1 MSKLF
6 IRYTEVRNRND
17 AVSSADKTAAL
28 SVSGGLAVEES
39 VHVGGRLHAETGIDC
54 HGSSIGNV
62 SLAQGPDDVVNRQ
75 YLEEN
80 VDNMSVE
87 IDPATGKFRLAHAG
101 LGPALTGASGDLL
114 RLVLEDA
121 SLHIIGSGATS
132 KLAVQRDLELNRLTL
147 ASTANAGQKW
157 RLASGISSI
166 VAATE
171 QLDLLSPNG
180 NTSLSIRGND
190 GTAVMYGK
198 AKFVAGL
205 SANGTLITDLATP
218 VAATD
223 AANKGYVDSIAQS
236 LDIKDSVVAAT
247 VASGTLATSFV
258 AGTVIDGITVQAGQ
272 RILIKDQTNAVENGI
287 YIVSAS
293 GAPQRAVD
301 FRVGLDV
308 NGAYTFVE
316 GGTIGKGNGYCVTSP
331 GGADYVGAN
340 PLTFTQFSGA
350 GMIIPGNALS
360 KSGNRMDVVIDNI
373 SLEFAPTTTAL
384 RIKSGA
390 ISTGLSGGSG
400 TAISVNANLPHVIG
414 LGTVTS
420 GVWNA
425 STVAVPW
432 GGTGASTLA
441 LDTFLLGAGTSPIS
455 PIADV
460 TYARGTSTMRAVNT
474 FASVSTTAPTHILS
488 TTQGT
493 NRGSLTLIVTAGTEF
508 TNSLVNDVTL
518 RSAGNLRIGIGAG
531 AVASSLDILSDGSII
546 GVRADESSSMATGSV
561 RFTGGMA
568 VGKSVNIGIAMS
580 VGLVA
585 NTAGVITGLSGALL
599 DIRSSTFTNSVTA
612 ASGTSPDFSTFRI
625 GQTTI
630 AATATGVTTAN
641 ASSLYIAGPPLPG
654 TNTSILNPVAITVAS
669 GAVII
674 NDTSSSISKTSGSLV
689 AKGGLGVSGDFFLGG
704 MAVIAGNSTL
714 GGNLSVTGTSTF
726 SGNMS
731 IGTNPGTATTS
742 GVTALSLTGNDT
754 SFVQLSVTNTN
765 VAGSQYN
772 FGVGGS
778 GNSGKSGQLFLYNT
792 GAAAYVWQVA
802 QTGSQ
807 TVNRI
812 GTSGALPVAQFL
824 TPSLAVAAGGTN
836 RSELYLGAA
845 LTNYNTASIGFSYV
859 AAGSTSNTLN
869 LGFTGATSLV
879 SINGSGAMSLGSA
892 PVSIAKLAIAG
903 TDSSLAGPHWAAY
916 TSTDTTYPVFH
927 QLNYTHNNIALN
939 FDAFFDTQWRSS
951 FAGSSAQI
959 YKTGNALTIGY
970 GVAAVNS
977 VITWNTAMSVALT
990 TGAITIPT
998 AIGIA
1003 ATANPVSS
1011 SGGTLNVVGDTVL
1024 GTTSRIFFPKGNIG
1038 PPTLTSRSIG
1048 TKLVIYPDVS
1058 ASSADYAIGIED
1070 SVMWYGVP
1078 SATSSAHKWYAGT
1091 TNIMTLIGTGSLSI
1105 TNSFTQA
1112 SAIYTDT
1119 TTAASTTKVT
1129 PWGYH
1134 AIAAPLLAASNTS
1147 VTTTTASTLYVA
1159 GPPVAG
1165 TNQTITTAYALHVE
1179 SGAVFLAGNTTV
1191 AVTTQVASTV
1201 NPTSSTGGALNISGD
1216 VVLGATNP
1224 RIYFPSSGIGPP
1236 AFTNRS
1242 VGSKLVIFPGLS
1254 ASSTDYALG
1263 IEGNTLWL
1271 SVPTTSGVFNF
1282 YGGTS
1287 SLGSLSSGGLVL
1299 NTLGT
1304 GPTVP
1309 LQMNNAS
1316 LSTGSFT
1323 CLQLGVAAGNYQM
1336 ARVYFNYVASGSI
1349 ANSIGLGMWNAPQ
1362 GLTVDGMGRTNL
1374 GSTTS
1379 GTIVPT
1385 SGQYFNVNPVTFTD
1399 SGTVASGTVSA
1410 FNANYMAQTTLSAS
1424 NTGVTTTTASTLTI
1438 AGPPIASTNET
1449 ITNAYS
1455 LRVAS
1460 GNSFLGGK
1468 TYVSGVGT
1476 GGTVQ
1481 IAPVTAAGEASIS
1494 FYGTTT
1500 FAATSSGDQWT
1511 LGRNSWG
1518 QTGGAF
1524 ALGCTPGYG
1533 LALSI
1538 APSSG
1543 DMKILSV
1550 TDASILSGTAA
1561 LQIAGG
1567 VSVGKWLTFN
1577 GGGSSALG
1585 SAASGGLSFEF
1596 GTAGGY
1602 RHWMRSRHDA
1612 TGVTSGNAID
1622 FYLNTATTAAGSSG
1636 VGTGNVLGMSVSATG
1651 VNVPTTLQV
1660 MGGTGVFRTASNIS
1674 DYTIIGTNPTDG
1686 TANTRIV
1693 ISGSTRASPSAGN
1706 IEYIATNTGQH
1717 VFTTQGTLVTFSITA
1732 AGTVNIPVATTL
1744 GGTVNPT
1751 GATGGALNIAGDV
1764 VLGATNPRI
1773 YFPINGVGPPSVAT
1787 RSSGT
1792 KLVLY
1797 PSLGANS
1804 VDYALGIE
1812 ANVLWYSV
1820 SDSTC
1825 SHKWYAG
1832 ATNSVA
1838 TLMTLS
1844 GTGNLSVSGTGTI
1857 ASNLTV
1863 GGYAMVG
1870 TPGGASS
1877 TVPNMIGFSGTFNE
1891 SSTPASMHTALVER
1905 IYSGAE
1911 GSELLIFKGNDVA
1924 GVSGPDVVRIAAA
1937 EFYFDALTVGGS
1949 YNYSTNT
1956 VPAVSRK
1963 LSVTLTSA
1971 TLTVPLSITDTT
1983 GSGSPASG
1991 ALQVT
1996 GGAGIG
2002 QSLYVASEV
2011 VSYGTGSPG
2020 QFRAVSGNYGVMF
2033 RNDGANFYLLS
2044 TPSGAPL
2051 GTWNTNRP
2059 LTYNMAGNTMAS
2071 DAPWTFSSAVTV
2083 SNTLNVTGSQIL
2095 FNTSDNSVF
2104 AIGAI
2109 GTADLGFVKQL
2120 GTRSKIVCSSGNL
2133 IVFSYSNQT
2142 NINTNVAG
2150 STITDVLTVGSGGAA
2165 VLVGILTAPS
2175 ATIAGSLTASGA
2187 TTLAGLSAGATAVTT
2202 LNASGATTL
2211 STLNASGATT
2221 LAGLSAGATA
2231 VTTLNASGATSC
2243 SGVVTI
2249 ANNTSVGNTVNPS
2262 TASGGALNVA
2272 GDIVLGTSGEIYFP
2286 PGGYGPPTYTTRSAG
2301 SRLILW
2307 PGISSSETDYGMGI
2321 DSGAMWYSVPASGA
2335 FHRWYAG
2342 TSNVMTLSGNG
2353 NLSVTGN
2360 VTVSGSFSVTGTATV
2375 SNPVNATDAAN
2386 KAYVDGKAAIAGTGL
2401 TLSGSTLSVNAAQS
2415 QITSV
2420 GALNLLSVTGTVT
2433 AGGVV
2438 TAADPT
2444 ASSHLTTRN
2453 YVDNLQQQP
2462 TLTGSTGELRV
2473 ALRRVIPD
2481 FCNFNDSSS
2490 GGTFPFTGLPYGNG
2504 SYTFTASSTSGN
2516 TAYGP
2521 GKAYS
2526 FLWDPF
2532 CWLSGGFY
2540 GGTTG
2545 AYTGSTSTTASGVAY
2560 PGEYNTLQTPAAQV
2574 ISHYAV
2580 RYRSSGNIAGAP
2592 TAWRIV
2598 GSTDGTNWTL
2608 IHAANGVTWNDINS
2622 KRYVTGSTVAF
2633 NYIRWILTSNG
2644 GNNYTFCGAYIEYF
2658 TPVSNSVNAG
2668 NVVVGSLL
2676 QTQNLTLY
2684 GGDLQV
2690 QGSAA
2695 AVTRYFGAGQTANW
2709 WRSGTESSAGA
2720 YIVYN
2725 SNGTGAYIAW
2735 GGTSWSANSDV
2746 RWKRDIVSITSE
2758 DSLDRICKLNPVTYQ
2773 WKHDEVDAPRRL
2785 GLLAQEVDRVIP
2797 EVVHVAPKR
2806 SGDND
2811 DEYYGVTYTDLI
2823 PILIG
2828 AVKQL
2833 KEQVQRLEENMTA
2846 TATCSRG

>member
-1165 TNQTITTAYALHVE
+1165 TNQTITTAYALHVA

-1820 SDSTC
+1820 PDSTC

-1832 ATNSVA
+1832 AT

-1870 TPGGASS
+1870 TTGGASS
-1877 TVPNMIGFSGTFNE
+1877 TVPNMIGFSGTFGE

-1911 GSELLIFKGNDVA
+1911 GSELLIFKGNDVTGA
-1924 GVSGPDVVRIAAA
+1924 SGPDVVRIAAA
-1937 EFYFDALTVGGS
+1937 EFYFDALTVAGS

-1956 VPAVSRK
+1956 VPSVARK

-1971 TLTVPLSITDTT
+1971 SLTVPLTVTTGGGVVSSFVNSTSATSQTSITVQNTVNGTTGYFGLDGSGLQAFTQDALTLFVNNGKPIQLLTSANIQTNAPIIMTNNTLFGPPTFNTRSVGTKIVLWGGGVNSSSAEFALGIEASTLWSSVPETSSMFKWYGGTALVATLTGTGSLNLAGSEISLNSAENRVKLNSTGNAIWLCSVPGDAAGDFHLFDASGSGRILGWYRSTNVLALGAVNASTAVQVPGTLTIGGGAVITSPASGDGYNGNTLTLQSRAESSKYYLSFSGRVLSGGVVGWDITMANSAVTYSVMTFDRGNVTIPSALTVGGNMAMTGTAPSISGNGTTGPLSIDPNYTTNNYVRIFDRLSVAGTLDVTGDYINLGTANVPVGLVHEVGGNTPLLDMNVNYFPAAVGTVNTTYGGAMFRIDGRQGTTGTPIFQWATRASGSSSGITAASLDVAGNMTHYGNVAVGAGQNVGSLTLGNAGSTGGGVISSDPAHCLYYRYNYAGGINKMAMYSSGDIEFYNNGVIASQTLKMSIAASGLVSIAGPLTVSGTATLNGSVSIGNAPLSYAKLSLLGTHQSTNAGPHITAYTSADTTYPVSQVFNWSHDNVALLFDAYWNNSFISCHAGSSAQIYKIANFLKFNWGVASVGSVVPFNTALAINLANGAVAVSGPTLTVP
-1983 GSGSPASG
+1983 
-1991 ALQVT
+1991 
-1996 GGAGIG
+1996 
-2002 QSLYVASEV
+2002 
-2011 VSYGTGSPG
+2011 
-2020 QFRAVSGNYGVMF
+2020 
-2033 RNDGANFYLLS
+2033 
-2044 TPSGAPL
+2044 TP
-2051 GTWNTNRP
+2051 
-2059 LTYNMAGNTMAS
+2059 
-2071 DAPWTFSSAVTV
+2071 
-2083 SNTLNVTGSQIL
+2083 
-2095 FNTSDNSVF
+2095 
-2104 AIGAI
+2104 
-2109 GTADLGFVKQL
+2109 
-2120 GTRSKIVCSSGNL
+2120 
-2133 IVFSYSNQT
+2133 
-2142 NINTNVAG
+2142 
-2150 STITDVLTVGSGGAA
+2150 
-2165 VLVGILTAPS
+2165 
-2175 ATIAGSLTASGA
+2175 
-2187 TTLAGLSAGATAVTT
+2187 
-2202 LNASGATTL
+2202 
-2211 STLNASGATT
+2211 
-2221 LAGLSAGATA
+2221 
-2231 VTTLNASGATSC
+2231 
-2243 SGVVTI
+2243 
-2249 ANNTSVGNTVNPS
+2249 VNP
-2262 TASGGALNVA
+2262 
-2272 GDIVLGTSGEIYFP
+2272 
-2286 PGGYGPPTYTTRSAG
+2286 
-2301 SRLILW
+2301 
-2307 PGISSSETDYGMGI
+2307 
-2321 DSGAMWYSVPASGA
+2321 
-2335 FHRWYAG
+2335 
-2342 TSNVMTLSGNG
+2342 
-2353 NLSVTGN
+2353 
-2360 VTVSGSFSVTGTATV
+2360 
-2375 SNPVNATDAAN
+2375 TDAAT
-2386 KAYVDGKAAIAGTGL
+2386 KAYVDGRAGTPTGSIVMYATSSAPTGWL
-2401 TLSGSTLSVNAAQS
+2401 LCDGAAVSRSTYSQLFAVVGTTYGGGDGSSTFNVPSFVNRFPVGAGSSYGNNSKGGTPDSTLVAHSHSYSGSTSYDTSPNHTHDMYLGRNFTETVSGSAGFGIGNFLPQSGRGNAEAY
-2415 QITSV
+2415 TS
-2420 GALNLLSVTGTVT
+2420 T
-2433 AGGVV
+2433 
-2438 TAADPT
+2438 
-2444 ASSHLTTRN
+2444 
-2453 YVDNLQQQP
+2453 
-2462 TLTGSTGELRV
+2462 
-2473 ALRRVIPD
+2473 
-2481 FCNFNDSSS
+2481 
-2490 GGTFPFTGLPYGNG
+2490 NG
-2504 SYTFTASSTSGN
+2504 SGSYGHSHSFSGATTQVGSS
-2516 TAYGP
+2516 
-2521 GKAYS
+2521 
-2526 FLWDPF
+2526 
-2532 CWLSGGFY
+2532 
-2540 GGTTG
+2540 
-2545 AYTGSTSTTASGVAY
+2545 ASG
-2560 PGEYNTLQTPAAQV
+2560 
-2574 ISHYAV
+2574 
-2580 RYRSSGNIAGAP
+2580 
-2592 TAWRIV
+2592 
-2598 GSTDGTNWTL
+2598 
-2608 IHAANGVTWNDINS
+2608 ANLPP
-2622 KRYVTGSTVAF
+2622 
-2633 NYIRWILTSNG
+2633 YIGIQFIIKT
-2644 GNNYTFCGAYIEYF
+2644 
-2658 TPVSNSVNAG
+2658 
-2668 NVVVGSLL
+2668 
-2676 QTQNLTLY
+2676 
-2684 GGDLQV
+2684 
-2690 QGSAA
+2690 
-2695 AVTRYFGAGQTANW
+2695 
-2709 WRSGTESSAGA
+2709 
-2720 YIVYN
+2720 
-2725 SNGTGAYIAW
+2725 
-2735 GGTSWSANSDV
+2735 
-2746 RWKRDIVSITSE
+2746 
-2758 DSLDRICKLNPVTYQ
+2758 
-2773 WKHDEVDAPRRL
+2773 
-2785 GLLAQEVDRVIP
+2785 
-2797 EVVHVAPKR
+2797 
-2806 SGDND
+2806 
-2811 DEYYGVTYTDLI
+2811 
-2823 PILIG
+2823 
-2828 AVKQL
+2828 
-2833 KEQVQRLEENMTA
+2833 
-2846 TATCSRG
+2846 